1 MEWTWLRW
9 ELRRRWRSL
18 LGLVLL
24 VACATAVVGAALAGA
39 GRASSALPRLL
50 DQTAPATLNILPN
63 EPKWDWEPVRAIP
76 EVEAIATYLVTA
88 TLLVDGS
95 PEMLWLTP
103 DSFEGVEEPV
113 LLEGRLPAPGA
124 IDEVVV
130 PG

>member
-76 EVEAIATYLVTA
+76 EVEAIATAHPALRASWTSRA
-88 TLLVDGS
+88 IPGLAGNA
-95 PEMLWLTP
+95 P
-103 DSFEGVEEPV
+103 DST
-113 LLEGRLPAPGA
+113 RST
-124 IDEVVV
+124 
-130 PG
+130 